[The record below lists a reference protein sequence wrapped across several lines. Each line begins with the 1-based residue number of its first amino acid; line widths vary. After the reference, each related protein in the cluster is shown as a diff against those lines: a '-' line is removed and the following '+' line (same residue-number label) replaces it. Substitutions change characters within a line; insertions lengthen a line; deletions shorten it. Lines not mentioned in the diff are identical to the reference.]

1 MVVPP
6 RNDLLSVS
14 EKYRVMSTEEAIK
27 ALPKL
32 EQHVHIVGSVRPETF
47 LWLAEDSGLDL
58 PYETV
63 EDLKGFYSYRGFP
76 HFLEVYSKVNDAITK
91 ESHYERITYEM
102 MEAQAVCNV
111 RHSEALFSAWDHV
124 RRGLDYGLMVDAI
137 NRGIRRA
144 ARDFGVTC
152 TIRVDLVRNY
162 GPEVGM
168 KVLDLVEEKG
178 TNVVAI
184 DTGGSEYG
192 YPPKPYR
199 ECYRRAREMGLHLVA
214 HQGEGAGVDYVWEC
228 VEHLEPERIG
238 HGVAA
243 GQDIE
248 LMKHI
253 ARRGISIESC
263 PVSNLRT
270 GAVRSWAEHPIRRFI
285 EHGVKVS
292 VSSDDPPM
300 FGTDMNNEYLQ
311 LHRNLGFTLDELFQI
326 SLDSVETSFL
336 EAEAKE
342 FMRSRFLDEY
352 ERIK

>member
-1 MVVPP
+1 
-6 RNDLLSVS
+6 
-14 EKYRVMSTEEAIK
+14 MSAEEAIK

-47 LWLAEDSGLDL
+47 LWLIEDSGLDL

-63 EDLKGFYSYRGFP
+63 EDLKGFYSYSGFP
-76 HFLEVYSKVNDAITK
+76 HFLEVYSEVNDSITR

-102 MEAQAVCNV
+102 MESQAACNV
-111 RHSEALFSAWDHV
+111 RHVEALFSAWDHV

-144 ARDFGVTC
+144 ERDLGVTC

-162 GPEVGM
+162 GPKVGM

-178 TNVVAI
+178 DNVVAI
-184 DTGGSEYG
+184 DTGGSEHG
-192 YPPKPYR
+192 YPPKPYGG
-199 ECYRRAREMGLHLVA
+199 CYRRAREMGLHTVA

-228 VEHLEPERIG
+228 VEHLDPERIG
-238 HGVAA
+238 HCVAA
-243 GQDIE
+243 GQDPK
-248 LMKHI
+248 LMKLLARKGI
-253 ARRGISIESC
+253 AVESC

-270 GAVRSWAEHPIRRFI
+270 GAVRSWTEHPIRRFI

-292 VSSDDPPM
+292 VSSDDPSM
-300 FGTDMNNEYLQ
+300 FGTDMNNEFLQ
-311 LHRNLGFTLDELFQI
+311 LHRHLGFTLDELFQI

-336 EAEAKE
+336 EQEAKASMRRR
-342 FMRSRFLDEY
+342 FMDEY
-352 ERIK
+352 ARLPLNR

>member
-1 MVVPP
+1 M
-6 RNDLLSVS
+6 SV
-14 EKYRVMSTEEAIK
+14 EEAIK

-32 EQHVHIVGSVRPETF
+32 EQHVHIVGSVRPDTF
-47 LWLAEDSGLDL
+47 LWLIGDSGLDL

-63 EDLKGFYSYRGFP
+63 EDLKDFYSYSGFP
-76 HFLEVYSKVNDAITK
+76 HFLEVYSKVNDSITS

-102 MEAQAVCNV
+102 IESQAACSVWHV
-111 RHSEALFSAWDHV
+111 EALFSAWDHV

-144 ARDFGVTC
+144 ERDFGVTC

-162 GPEVGM
+162 GPKVGM

-178 TNVVAI
+178 DNVVAI

-192 YPPKPYR
+192 YSPKPYR
-199 ECYRRAREMGLHLVA
+199 ECYRRAREMGLHTVA

-243 GQDIE
+243 GQDPE
-248 LMKHI
+248 LMKLL
-253 ARRGISIESC
+253 ARRGIAIESC
-263 PVSNLRT
+263 PVSNLKT
-270 GAVRSWAEHPIRRFI
+270 GAIRLWAEHPIRRFI
-285 EHGVKVS
+285 DHGIKVS

-311 LHRNLGFTLDELFQI
+311 LHRHLGFTLDELFQI

-336 EAEAKE
+336 EPEAKE
-342 FMRSRFLDEY
+342 SMRRRFMDEY
-352 ERIK
+352 ERHPLNG

>member
-1 MVVPP
+1 M
-6 RNDLLSVS
+6 SV
-14 EKYRVMSTEEAIK
+14 EEAIK

-32 EQHVHIVGSVRPETF
+32 EQHVHIVGSIRPETF
-47 LWLAEDSGLDL
+47 LWLVEDSGLDL

-63 EDLKGFYSYRGFP
+63 EDLTDFYDYSDFP
-76 HFLEVYSKVNDAITK
+76 HFLEVYSAVNDSITR

-102 MEAQAVCNV
+102 MESQAACNV
-111 RHSEALFSAWDHV
+111 RHVEALFSAWDHV

-144 ARDFGVTC
+144 ERDFGVTC

-162 GPEVGM
+162 GPDVGM
-168 KVLDLVEEKG
+168 KVLDLIEKKG
-178 TNVVAI
+178 DNVVAI
-184 DTGGSEYG
+184 DTGGSELG

-238 HGVAA
+238 HCVAA
-243 GQDIE
+243 RQDLE
-248 LMKHI
+248 LMKLIVRKGI
-253 ARRGISIESC
+253 AIESC

-270 GAVRSWAEHPIRRFI
+270 GVVRSWAEHPIRRFI
-285 EHGVKVS
+285 EQGIRVS

-311 LHRNLGFTLDELFQI
+311 LHRKLGFTVEELFQI
-326 SLDSVETSFL
+326 SLNSIETSFQ
-336 EAEAKE
+336 ESEAKAS
-342 FMRSRFLDEY
+342 MIRSFKAEY
-352 ERIK
+352 EKLK

>member
-1 MVVPP
+1 
-6 RNDLLSVS
+6 
-14 EKYRVMSTEEAIK
+14 MSAEEAIK
-27 ALPKL
+27 EMPKL
-32 EQHVHIVGSVRPETF
+32 EQHVHIVGSVRPATL
-47 LWLAEDSGLDL
+47 LWLMEDSGLDL

-63 EDLKGFYSYRGFP
+63 EDLKGFYSYSDFP
-76 HFLEVYSKVNDAITK
+76 HFLEVYSNVNDSITR

-102 MEAQAVCNV
+102 MESQAACNV
-111 RHSEALFSAWDHV
+111 WHTEALFSAWDHV

-137 NRGIRRA
+137 NRGIRIAERE
-144 ARDFGVTC
+144 FGVTC

-162 GPEVGM
+162 GPEVGI

-178 TNVVAI
+178 DNVVAI
-184 DTGGSEYG
+184 DTGGSEHG

-199 ECYRRAREMGLHLVA
+199 DCYRRAREMGLHTAA

-228 VEHLEPERIG
+228 VEYLEPERIG

-243 GQDIE
+243 GQDPE
-248 LMKHI
+248 LMNLL

-270 GAVRSWAEHPIRRFI
+270 GAVGSWAEHPIRRFI
-285 EHGVKVS
+285 DHGVKVS

-336 EAEAKE
+336 EPEAKASMHRR
-342 FMRSRFLDEY
+342 FMDQY
-352 ERIK
+352 KRIR

>member
-1 MVVPP
+1 
-6 RNDLLSVS
+6 
-14 EKYRVMSTEEAIK
+14 MSAEEAIK

-32 EQHVHIVGSVRPETF
+32 EQHVHIVGSVRPATL
-47 LWLAEDSGLDL
+47 LWLMEDSGLDL
-58 PYETV
+58 PYESV
-63 EDLKGFYSYRGFP
+63 DDLKGFYNYSGFP
-76 HFLEVYSKVNDAITK
+76 HFLEVYSKVNDSITR

-102 MEAQAVCNV
+102 MESQAACNV
-111 RHSEALFSAWDHV
+111 WHAEALFSAWDHV

-144 ARDFGVTC
+144 TRKFGVTC

-178 TNVVAI
+178 ENVVAI
-184 DTGGSEYG
+184 DTGGSEQG
-192 YPPKPYR
+192 YPPKSYR
-199 ECYRRAREMGLHLVA
+199 DCYRRAREMRLRTAA
-214 HQGEGAGVDYVWEC
+214 HQGEGAGVEYVWEC
-228 VEHLEPERIG
+228 VEQLEPERIG

-243 GQDIE
+243 GQDPG
-248 LMKHI
+248 LMKLL

-270 GAVRSWAEHPIRRFI
+270 GAVGSWSEHPIRRFI
-285 EHGVKVS
+285 NHGVKVS

-336 EAEAKE
+336 EPEAKASMRGR
-342 FMRSRFLDEY
+342 FMDEY
-352 ERIK
+352 EEIR